1 MQRPTLTN
9 VHIRSAADAHKL
21 FYAVQLGLLPKIEKR
36 LDANERAALR
46 PGDVYVWEE
55 KGPNADSFSVSMER
69 FTEGK
74 SWTASRVREVRRTVP
89 SPFLFAL
96 TPGSRGAQDFLM
108 YFESPRKGKGNA
120 RTSENQVVR
129 PGEQDLYIKLT
140 YSVIRE
146 DVKEASQSKDAA
158 DKLKKPPKWHMNAYF
173 TKLTEG
179 QLRTIDDI
187 PMLRDLVVPDG
198 IFSSARTSKPGG
210 KRSDGARNPSSSVKR
225 MYAPFPPHPS
235 RRTRCADTP
244 PPPAGPLPLPAAAGP
259 SSAPLAATGAPD
271 ALLPPPPPP
280 VPFPAGAVA
289 LHAPPPPP
297 PVSVHHPSAAAL
309 PFFSNPEQ
317 LQHSNSLSHALS
329 DPHLVLPPADETKP
343 LLSAAS
349 MLPYTHT
356 AVTQPTPHYAWN
368 TESGYAATAHAQ
380 HRMSHSHSPSFS
392 DRSARSSCS
401 PLHMSPAL
409 SSASTSSQDSP
420 MLVTATP
427 PLWDNGEPYKPA
439 PILPANTDMHSPRV
453 DLAPL
458 DTLPRSHVYRRSP
471 TDDRALR
478 LLALGPGAR

>member
-1 MQRPTLTN
+1 MSTPMQRPTLTN

-55 KGPNADSFSVSMER
+55 KGPNTDSFSVSMER

-74 SWTASRVREVRRTVP
+74 SWTASRVRE
-89 SPFLFAL
+89 
-96 TPGSRGAQDFLM
+96 DFLM

-146 DVKEASQSKDAA
+146 DVKEASHSKDA

-198 IFSSARTSKPGG
+198 IFSSARTSKPG
-210 KRSDGARNPSSSVKR
+210 KRGDSSRTANSTVKR
-225 MYAPFPPHPS
+225 MYAPFPPHPT
-235 RRTRCADTP
+235 RRVRSNDTP
-244 PPPAGPLPLPAAAGP
+244 PPIPAPPGPN
-259 SSAPLAATGAPD
+259 SAATSSVALNAAPD
-271 ALLPPPPPP
+271 ALL
-280 VPFPAGAVA
+280 
-289 LHAPPPPP
+289 APPPPLPAGSVPLHP
-297 PVSVHHPSAAAL
+297 PSVHHMPPAAL
-309 PFFSNPEQ
+309 PFFTTPEQ
-317 LQHSNSLSHALS
+317 PHSNSLSLALTEHRSALS
-329 DPHLVLPPADETKP
+329 DGVKP
-343 LLSAAS
+343 LLSASPSSMAS
-349 MLPYTHT
+349 YSPLSP
-356 AVTQPTPHYAWN
+356 VTQPTPHYGWT
-368 TESGYAATAHAQ
+368 TEAGYAASAHAQ
-380 HRMSHSHSPSFS
+380 RRLSHSNSPSFS
-392 DRSARSSCS
+392 ECSSRSAPS

-420 MLVTATP
+420 MLVAATP

-439 PILPANTDMHSPRV
+439 PMLPLSSSEDMHTPRV
-453 DLAPL
+453 DLVPL
-458 DTLPRSHVYRRSP
+458 ETLPRSHVYRRSP

>member
-74 SWTASRVREVRRTVP
+74 SWTASRVRE
-89 SPFLFAL
+89 
-96 TPGSRGAQDFLM
+96 DFLM

-146 DVKEASQSKDAA
+146 DVKEASQSKDAV

-198 IFSSARTSKPGG
+198 IFSSARTSKPVG
-210 KRSDGARNPSSSVKR
+210 KRGEGSRNANSSVKR
-225 MYAPFPPHPS
+225 MYAPFPPHPT
-235 RRTRCADTP
+235 RRMRSNDAQP
-244 PPPAGPLPLPAAAGP
+244 PPPAPAPTGP
-259 SSAPLAATGAPD
+259 SSAPNLAVTLNGAPD

-280 VPFPAGAVA
+280 FSAGAVP
-289 LHAPPPPP
+289 LHHPPPP
-297 PVSVHHPSAAAL
+297 PVPSVHHPSAAAL
-309 PFFSNPEQ
+309 PFFSNPEYASQ
-317 LQHSNSLSHALS
+317 QQQHTNSLSHALS
-329 DPHLVLPPADETKP
+329 DHLMLPSDEGKP

-349 MLPYTHT
+349 MLAPYTPAA

-368 TESGYAATAHAQ
+368 TECGYAATAHCQ
-380 HRMSHSHSPSFS
+380 RRMSHSQSPSFS
-392 DRSARSSCS
+392 DRSTRSRSTCS
-401 PLHMSPAL
+401 ASSPTHMSPAL
-409 SSASTSSQDSP
+409 SSASTSSSQDSP

-439 PILPANTDMHSPRV
+439 PMLPAHDDMHTPRV

-458 DTLPRSHVYRRSP
+458 ETLPRAPVYRRSP

>member
-1 MQRPTLTN
+1 MSSAMQRPTLTN

-55 KGPNADSFSVSMER
+55 KGPNTDSFSVSMER

-74 SWTASRVREVRRTVP
+74 SWTASRVRE
-89 SPFLFAL
+89 
-96 TPGSRGAQDFLM
+96 DFLM

-187 PMLRDLVVPDG
+187 PMLRDLVVPEG
-198 IFSSARTSKPGG
+198 IFSSARTSKPG
-210 KRSDGARNPSSSVKR
+210 KRSDGSRNANSTVKR
-225 MYAPFPPHPS
+225 MYAPFPPHPT
-235 RRTRCADTP
+235 RRVRSSDTP
-244 PPPAGPLPLPAAAGP
+244 PPLSVPPGT
-259 SSAPLAATGAPD
+259 SSATSAAVILNSAPD
-271 ALLPPPPPP
+271 ALLPPPPPL
-280 VPFPAGAVA
+280 PAGSVP
-289 LHAPPPPP
+289 LHPPN
-297 PVSVHHPSAAAL
+297 VHHTSAVL
-309 PFFSNPEQ
+309 PFFPTSEQ
-317 LQHSNSLSHALS
+317 QQSNSLSHALS
-329 DPHLVLPPADETKP
+329 ERPLLPDGVKP
-343 LLSAAS
+343 LLSSPSSSLAS
-349 MLPYTHT
+349 YSPVD
-356 AVTQPTPHYAWN
+356 AVTQPMPHYGWT
-368 TESGYAATAHAQ
+368 TESGYAASTHAQ
-380 HRMSHSHSPSFS
+380 RRLSHSNSPSFS
-392 DRSARSSCS
+392 DRSSSRSAPS
-401 PLHMSPAL
+401 PMHMSPAL
-409 SSASTSSQDSP
+409 SSASTSSQESP
-420 MLVTATP
+420 MLAAATP

-439 PILPANTDMHSPRV
+439 PILPLASNDDMHTPRV
-453 DLAPL
+453 PL
-458 DTLPRSHVYRRSP
+458 VPLETLPRSHVYRRSP

>member
-1 MQRPTLTN
+1 MSTPMQRPTLTN

-55 KGPNADSFSVSMER
+55 KGPNTDSFSVSMER

-74 SWTASRVREVRRTVP
+74 SWTASRVRE
-89 SPFLFAL
+89 
-96 TPGSRGAQDFLM
+96 DFLM

-146 DVKEASQSKDAA
+146 DVKEASQSKDA

-187 PMLRDLVVPDG
+187 PMLRDLVVPEG
-198 IFSSARTSKPGG
+198 IFSSARTSKPG
-210 KRSDGARNPSSSVKR
+210 KRGDSSRTANSTVKR
-225 MYAPFPPHPS
+225 MYAPFPPHPT
-235 RRTRCADTP
+235 RRVRSNDTP
-244 PPPAGPLPLPAAAGP
+244 PPIPAPPGPNSAA
-259 SSAPLAATGAPD
+259 SASVTLNAAPD
-271 ALLPPPPPP
+271 ALL
-280 VPFPAGAVA
+280 
-289 LHAPPPPP
+289 APPPP
-297 PVSVHHPSAAAL
+297 L
-309 PFFSNPEQ
+309 PAGSRR
-317 LQHSNSLSHALS
+317 LSHSN
-329 DPHLVLPPADETKP
+329 
-343 LLSAAS
+343 
-349 MLPYTHT
+349 
-356 AVTQPTPHYAWN
+356 
-368 TESGYAATAHAQ
+368 
-380 HRMSHSHSPSFS
+380 SPSFS
-392 DRSARSSCS
+392 DCSSRSAPS

-420 MLVTATP
+420 MLVAATP

-439 PILPANTDMHSPRV
+439 PMLPLSSSEDMHTPRV
-453 DLAPL
+453 DLVPL
-458 DTLPRSHVYRRSP
+458 ETLPRSHVYRRSP

>member
-9 VHIRSAADAHKL
+9 VHIRSATDAHKL
-21 FYAVQLGLLPKIEKR
+21 FYAVQVGLLPKIERR

-55 KGPNADSFSVSMER
+55 RGPGSDSFSVSMER

-74 SWTASRVREVRRTVP
+74 SWTASRVRE
-89 SPFLFAL
+89 
-96 TPGSRGAQDFLM
+96 DFLM

-146 DVKEASQSKDAA
+146 DLMEASHSKDPA

-187 PMLRDLVVPDG
+187 PQVRDLVVPEG
-198 IFSSARTSKPGG
+198 IFSSARTAKPG
-210 KRSDGARNPSSSVKR
+210 KRGEGSRASNSTVKR
-225 MYAPFPPHPS
+225 MYAPFPSHPT
-235 RRTRCADTP
+235 RRARSNDTP
-244 PPPAGPLPLPAAAGP
+244 PPPSLPPGPSSLAGTAAAYSGPHDPHLPPPPDAFPAGPLPLH
-259 SSAPLAATGAPD
+259 
-271 ALLPPPPPP
+271 PPPD
-280 VPFPAGAVA
+280 
-289 LHAPPPPP
+289 HA
-297 PVSVHHPSAAAL
+297 SAL
-309 PFFSNPEQ
+309 PYFSTSEQ
-317 LQHSNSLSHALS
+317 QSFNSLSHALS
-329 DPHLVLPPADETKP
+329 EQFMSPDDTKP
-343 LLSAAS
+343 MLLPTGSTLSSFGTAA
-349 MLPYTHT
+349 
-356 AVTQPTPHYAWN
+356 VNQPTPHYGWN
-368 TESGYAATAHAQ
+368 TDSGYAATAH
-380 HRMSHSHSPSFS
+380 RMSNSRSPSFS
-392 DRSARSSCS
+392 DGSRRSTNSPPS
-401 PLHMSPAL
+401 PLNMSPAL

-420 MLVTATP
+420 MLVAQTP

-439 PILPANTDMHSPRV
+439 PLLPASDDMLTPRV
-453 DLAPL
+453 DLVPL
-458 DTLPRSHVYRRSP
+458 ETLPRSHVYRRSP

>member
-1 MQRPTLTN
+1 MASEMQRPTLTN

-55 KGPNADSFSVSMER
+55 KGPNSDSFSVSMER

-74 SWTASRVREVRRTVP
+74 SWTASRVRE
-89 SPFLFAL
+89 
-96 TPGSRGAQDFLM
+96 DFLM

-146 DVKEASQSKDAA
+146 DVMEASQSKDAA
-158 DKLKKPPKWHMNAYF
+158 DKLRKPPKWHMNAYF

-187 PMLRDLVVPDG
+187 PTLRDLVVPDG
-198 IFSSARTSKPGG
+198 IFSSARTSKPG
-210 KRSDGARNPSSSVKR
+210 KRGDGSRNASSTVKR
-225 MYAPFPPHPS
+225 MYAPFPPHPT
-235 RRTRCADTP
+235 RRVRSNDTP
-244 PPPAGPLPLPAAAGP
+244 PPAPAPIGPNSAA
-259 SSAPLAATGAPD
+259 SASIVLNGAPD
-271 ALLPPPPPP
+271 ALLVPPSPYPADSVPLHPPPGMP
-280 VPFPAGAVA
+280 
-289 LHAPPPPP
+289 
-297 PVSVHHPSAAAL
+297 HPSAAL
-309 PFFSNPEQ
+309 PFFSGSEQ
-317 LQHSNSLSHALS
+317 QHSNSLSHALTDRLLLPDEVKPMLNS
-329 DPHLVLPPADETKP
+329 ALPPFTHV
-343 LLSAAS
+343 AA
-349 MLPYTHT
+349 
-356 AVTQPTPHYAWN
+356 AVTQPTPHYGWS
-368 TESGYAATAHAQ
+368 TDSGYAATAQSQGRLA
-380 HRMSHSHSPSFS
+380 HSNSPSFS
-392 DRSARSSCS
+392 DCSTRSSRSVPS
-401 PLHMSPAL
+401 PLNMSPVL

-420 MLVTATP
+420 MLVAQTP

-439 PILPANTDMHSPRV
+439 PMLPTGDDMHTPRV
-453 DLAPL
+453 DLVPL
-458 DTLPRSHVYRRSP
+458 ETLPRSHVYRRSP

>member
-1 MQRPTLTN
+1 MSTPMQRPTLTN

-55 KGPNADSFSVSMER
+55 KGPNTDSFSVSMER

-74 SWTASRVREVRRTVP
+74 SWTASRVRE
-89 SPFLFAL
+89 
-96 TPGSRGAQDFLM
+96 DFLM

-146 DVKEASQSKDAA
+146 DVKEACQSKDAV

-198 IFSSARTSKPGG
+198 IFSSARTSKPG
-210 KRSDGARNPSSSVKR
+210 KRGDGSRNANSTVKR
-225 MYAPFPPHPS
+225 MYAPFPPHPT
-235 RRTRCADTP
+235 RRVRPEDTP
-244 PPPAGPLPLPAAAGP
+244 PSLPAPPGP
-259 SSAPLAATGAPD
+259 SSAASAAVTLNAAPD
-271 ALLPPPPPP
+271 PLLPSPHPVAAGSVPLHPPP
-280 VPFPAGAVA
+280 V
-289 LHAPPPPP
+289 
-297 PVSVHHPSAAAL
+297 HHTSAAL
-309 PFFSNPEQ
+309 PFFPTPEQ
-317 LQHSNSLSHALS
+317 QQPNSLSYPLS
-329 DPHLVLPPADETKP
+329 DRLMQTDGVKP
-343 LLSAAS
+343 LLSASPSLAS
-349 MLPYTHT
+349 FSPVSP
-356 AVTQPTPHYAWN
+356 VTQPTPHYGWA
-368 TESGYAATAHAQ
+368 TESGYAASAHAQ
-380 HRMSHSHSPSFS
+380 RRLSHSNSPSFS
-392 DRSARSSCS
+392 DCSSRSAPS
-401 PLHMSPAL
+401 PLHMSPSL

-420 MLVTATP
+420 MLVAATP

-439 PILPANTDMHSPRV
+439 PMLPLPSNEDMHTPRV
-453 DLAPL
+453 DLVPL
-458 DTLPRSHVYRRSP
+458 ETLPRSHVYRRSP

-478 LLALGPGAR
+478 LLALRPGAR